1 MLNNINLSKDASR
14 LYEISQK
21 VANATRGEM
30 GQEFGKPMSALAEDG
45 ITRIAEMIAKE
56 VFGAELNAIAEN
68 KSLTGV
74 AASESMFKEELIKK
88 FKEVYTAAA
97 ENSIFRYSQN
107 TGHYISSLGTIDQLH
122 LVALIAGVV
131 QSTYN
136 VIFKTHVEKGLTFT
150 REVDLP
156 YVITHDGQ
164 KIDFFDLVN
173 NADKLRAITNIN
185 SPTSTIEF
193 AVQSQKV
200 TGNLIDEYNKALL
213 AANPNSTLITGP
225 YDFLNRG
232 IEIVAVEESGQ
243 KVNVRHVTT
252 GYPTQSGQRSDVVAT
267 INAVFTDKETN
278 VTKTVKILGSVR
290 INGDIE
296 MKTDGTAIT
305 KVWVKF
311 NLPPIG
317 PRRPLQFSSQK
328 APVVVQMNGSFSA
341 QTTLNEQF
349 KQHHALVLGKDLIE
363 EFHKYSMTTVNR
375 VKDQYAFDFIDD
387 TIKRLDVAAPL
398 ALDNFETT
406 LTRNRTFAKVVAKAT
421 DANKGYVGT
430 LPGNED
436 VLAQAMF
443 KVTNQLEVALNPK
456 ERRYM
461 IYSSSAAAQWVREAD
476 GSSFN
481 KFQELGDLGD
491 QSLAGLS
498 LPYSLKKVKIGGHAT
513 GYFISTNAKKDYTE
527 GVKVTF
533 TPRGSSAQVTGA
545 PTQKHRY
552 VVKTDYEATLD
563 TYLFL
568 QGPEY
573 IEQGTGTDQFA
584 RNTSLNL
591 ETMYDMTAFNES
603 IGVVDFT
610 EEPLTYTV

>member
-1 MLNNINLSKDASR
+1 
-14 LYEISQK
+14 
-21 VANATRGEM
+21 
-30 GQEFGKPMSALAEDG
+30 
-45 ITRIAEMIAKE
+45 
-56 VFGAELNAIAEN
+56 
-68 KSLTGV
+68 
-74 AASESMFKEELIKK
+74 
-88 FKEVYTAAA
+88 
-97 ENSIFRYSQN
+97 
-107 TGHYISSLGTIDQLH
+107 
-122 LVALIAGVV
+122 
-131 QSTYN
+131 
-136 VIFKTHVEKGLTFT
+136 
-150 REVDLP
+150 
-156 YVITHDGQ
+156 
-164 KIDFFDLVN
+164 
-173 NADKLRAITNIN
+173 
-185 SPTSTIEF
+185 
-193 AVQSQKV
+193 
-200 TGNLIDEYNKALL
+200 
-213 AANPNSTLITGP
+213 
-225 YDFLNRG
+225 
-232 IEIVAVEESGQ
+232 
-243 KVNVRHVTT
+243 
-252 GYPTQSGQRSDVVAT
+252 
-267 INAVFTDKETN
+267 
-278 VTKTVKILGSVR
+278 
-290 INGDIE
+290 
-296 MKTDGTAIT
+296 
-305 KVWVKF
+305 
-311 NLPPIG
+311 
-317 PRRPLQFSSQK
+317 
-328 APVVVQMNGSFSA
+328 
-341 QTTLNEQF
+341 
-349 KQHHALVLGKDLIE
+349 
-363 EFHKYSMTTVNR
+363 MTTVNR

-527 GVKVTF
+527 DVKVTF